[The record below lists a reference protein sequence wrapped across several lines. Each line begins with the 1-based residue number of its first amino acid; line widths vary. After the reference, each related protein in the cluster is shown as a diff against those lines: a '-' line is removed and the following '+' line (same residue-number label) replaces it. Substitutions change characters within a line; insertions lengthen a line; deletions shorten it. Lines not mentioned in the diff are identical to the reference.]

1 MFELE
6 FLKFFFIVIDMRLFV
21 ILKCMR
27 MKIIFIL
34 IWFEYILLF
43 DGDL

>member
-6 FLKFFFIVIDMRLFV
+6 FLGFIFIVIDMRLFV
-21 ILKCMR
+21 IYKCMI
-27 MKIIFIL
+27 MKIIFIF

-43 DGDL
+43 DGDI